1 MGESQSRY
9 SIVERLTQKKLE
21 IMSLKSRIK
30 EDVKKK
36 EQNVEIFKNDLT
48 NWKKDIQEDI
58 KRDER
63 KKELEI
69 EKAKHDFENAKQQ
82 MSEKEEVFNK
92 QIIAIESAL
101 KSIEEISKT
110 APNIQS

>member
-1 MGESQSRY
+1 M
-9 SIVERLTQKKLE
+9 
-21 IMSLKSRIK
+21 LKS
-30 EDVKKK
+30 
-36 EQNVEIFKNDLT
+36 DLM
-48 NWKKDIQEDI
+48 NWKNDIQEDI

-63 KKELEI
+63 RKELEI
-69 EKAKHDFENAKQQ
+69 EKVRQEFENSMQQ

-110 APNIQS
+110 APNIQT